1 MMAKKTIK
9 KQSGSDG
16 PRLKIPET
24 KEVAQDAQP
33 PIFSLHH
40 LRKDY
45 CLSKCIKDEKAAFAD
60 TLHKLS
66 QMKWSDLNQAPKHGI
81 GFEKIKRSAFNNEQ
95 CIPSHITEDVKI
107 IAFRFSGLKAMVGYR
122 DPVDRK
128 LFHIV
133 WLDRDFTLYPH
144 G

>member
-1 MMAKKTIK
+1 MKTKIK
-9 KQSGSDG
+9 KQFGTDG
-16 PRLKIPET
+16 PRLKTHGT
-24 KEVAQDAQP
+24 KEVVTESQP
-33 PIFSLHH
+33 PIFSLYH

-45 CLSKCIKDEKAAFAD
+45 CLSKCAKDEKAAFAD

-66 QMKWSDLNQAPKHGI
+66 QLTWSDLNQAPKHGV
-81 GFEKIKRSAFNNEQ
+81 GFEKIHRKSFNNER
-95 CIPSHITEDVKI
+95 CIPSHITEDVNI
-107 IAFRFSGLKAMVGYR
+107 IAFRFSGKKAMVGYR
-122 DPVDRK
+122 DPLDRK